1 MDAETIRAVAKIAR
15 SRAERGGGSAARGD
29 GMSRLGASRALHQ
42 LATDLEVTAA
52 EFDRPTRKR
61 IRAPRA

>member
-15 SRAERGGGSAARGD
+15 SRAERGGGSAAQGD

-42 LATDLEVTAA
+42 LATDLEVTAN
-52 EFDRPTRKR
+52 EFDRTPTKR
-61 IRAPRA
+61 TAKPRA